1 MSLVPT
7 GSYNTGQKRDMSD
20 GVPRA
25 VLSYGSK
32 MHTDLDMGPRAWYEG
47 EPMPAIL
54 HHTSTYAGLTR
65 FDSGG

>member
-1 MSLVPT
+1 
-7 GSYNTGQKRDMSD
+7 MSD